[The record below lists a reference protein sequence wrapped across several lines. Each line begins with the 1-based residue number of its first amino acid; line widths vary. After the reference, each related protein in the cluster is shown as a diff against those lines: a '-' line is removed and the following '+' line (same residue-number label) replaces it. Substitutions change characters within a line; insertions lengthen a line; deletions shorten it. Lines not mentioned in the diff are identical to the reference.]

1 MKKLTT
7 TMMQRTLNKQDE
19 HLTIGLDLG
28 DRSSCYCVLDEAGEV
43 LLEQK
48 VSTTPTAMKEIFG
61 AMPGSRIALE
71 TGTHSPWVSRLL
83 KELGHEPIVAHARSV
98 RLIGESRRKDDRLD
112 ARTLARL
119 VRIDPELLCP
129 VKHRSAEAQA
139 DLTVIRARAA
149 LVRTRTMLVNAA
161 RGLTKSYGERL
172 RGCNARGMNP
182 KAAQDLSPELKG
194 ALEPL
199 MREIE
204 SVSERICAYDQ
215 LLESMARNRYPEAER
230 LKQIKGVGTLIALT
244 YMLTL
249 EDPHRFRKSRDAAC
263 YVGLQPGR
271 RNSGQS
277 EPQMHISKEGDPYLR
292 ALLVQAAHHVLG
304 PWGVDSDLRR
314 WGMKL
319 AERGGKRG
327 KKRATIAVARKLAVL
342 LHRLWVSGDVYV
354 PLRRIGQAAVPAV
367 A

>member
-1 MKKLTT
+1 MK
-7 TMMQRTLNKQDE
+7 
-19 HLTIGLDLG
+19 
-28 DRSSCYCVLDEAGEV
+28 
-43 LLEQK
+43 
-48 VSTTPTAMKEIFG
+48 
-61 AMPGSRIALE
+61 
-71 TGTHSPWVSRLL
+71 
-83 KELGHEPIVAHARSV
+83 
-98 RLIGESRRKDDRLD
+98 
-112 ARTLARL
+112 
-119 VRIDPELLCP
+119 
-129 VKHRSAEAQA
+129 
-139 DLTVIRARAA
+139 
-149 LVRTRTMLVNAA
+149 
-161 RGLTKSYGERL
+161 
-172 RGCNARGMNP
+172 P
-182 KAAQDLSPELKG
+182 KAAEDLSPELKN
-194 ALEPL
+194 ALGPL
-199 MREIE
+199 MREIQ
-204 SVSERICAYDQ
+204 SVSERIRDYDE
-215 LLESMARNRYPEAER
+215 LLESMAQNKYPEAER

-249 EDPHRFRKSRDAAC
+249 EDPSRFRKSRDAAC

-277 EPQMHISKEGDPYLR
+277 EPQMRISKEGDPYLR
-292 ALLVQAAHHVLG
+292 ALLVQAAHHILG

>member
-7 TMMQRTLNKQDE
+7 TTMQRIHKQSE
-19 HLTIGLDLG
+19 GLTIGLDLG
-28 DRSSCYCVLDEAGEV
+28 DRSSFYCVLDEKGDV
-43 LLEQK
+43 LLEGK
-48 VSTTPTAMKEIFG
+48 VSTTPKAMRETFG
-61 AMPGSRIALE
+61 AMPLSRIALE

-83 KELGHEPIVAHARSV
+83 SELGHEAIVAHARNV

-112 ARTLARL
+112 AMTLARL
-119 VRIDPELLCP
+119 VRVDPQLLRP

-149 LVRTRTMLVNAA
+149 LVRTRTLLVNAA
-161 RGLTKSYGERL
+161 RGLTKAYGERL
-172 RGCNARGMNP
+172 RGCNARGMKP
-182 KAAQDLSPELKG
+182 KAAQDLSPELKS
-194 ALEPL
+194 ALNPL

-204 SVSERICAYDQ
+204 SLSERISEYDQ
-215 LLESMARNRYPEAER
+215 MLQSMAVNRYPEAER

-277 EPQMHISKEGDPYLR
+277 EPQMHLSKEGDPYLR
-292 ALLVQAAHHVLG
+292 TLMVQAAHHILG

-314 WGMKL
+314 WGLQL
-319 AERGGKRG
+319 AEHGGKRG
-327 KKRATIAVARKLAVL
+327 KKRATVAVARKLAVL
-342 LHRLWVSGDVYV
+342 LHRLWVSGDEYV
-354 PLRRIGQAAVPAV
+354 PLRQNRSTTQLIAA
-367 A
+367 

>member
-7 TMMQRTLNKQDE
+7 TMMQRTLNKQDG

-28 DRSSCYCVLDEAGEV
+28 DRSSFYCVLDEAGDV

-48 VSTTPTAMKEIFG
+48 VSTTPKAIEEIFG
-61 AMPGSRIALE
+61 AMPRSRIALE

-83 KELGHEPIVAHARSV
+83 NELGHEPIVAHARSV

-182 KAAQDLSPELKG
+182 KAAQDLSPELKS

-204 SVSERICAYDQ
+204 SVSERICEYDQ
-215 LLESMARNRYPEAER
+215 TA
-230 LKQIKGVGTLIALT
+230 
-244 YMLTL
+244 
-249 EDPHRFRKSRDAAC
+249 
-263 YVGLQPGR
+263 
-271 RNSGQS
+271 
-277 EPQMHISKEGDPYLR
+277 
-292 ALLVQAAHHVLG
+292 
-304 PWGVDSDLRR
+304 
-314 WGMKL
+314 
-319 AERGGKRG
+319 
-327 KKRATIAVARKLAVL
+327 
-342 LHRLWVSGDVYV
+342 
-354 PLRRIGQAAVPAV
+354 
-367 A
+367 